1 MSRNIIFFGTP
12 AFAVHCLKKIVVENF
27 EVIAVVTAPD
37 RPSGRR
43 RQLRKSAVKE
53 FSVLHK
59 LPILQPTNLKDPL
72 FIDSLKVYAPDL
84 MIVVAFRMLP
94 KEVWSIPPQGTFN
107 LHASLLPHYR
117 GAAPI
122 NWAIIN
128 LERQTG
134 ITTFLINEEIDTGA
148 ILLQEKIVIDEDET
162 AGSLHDKLAL
172 KGSDLV
178 CKTIVGIFTEEIT
191 PSLQIENTPLK
202 IAPKLNLQNT
212 FIDWDLSLEHINAK
226 VRGLSPYP
234 GAKSKWIDEQKESV
248 IKIIKTEIIKAAHHF
263 EPNQVVI
270 KDHKILIAH
279 REGFIDCL
287 LLQFPNKKILEAKD
301 ILNGRGFSDQIRV
314 E

>member
-12 AFAVHCLKKIVVENF
+12 AFAVHCLKKIVTENF
-27 EVIAVVTAPD
+27 KVIAVVTAPD
-37 RPSGRR
+37 KPSGRG

-53 FSVLHK
+53 FSEQHK
-59 LPILQPTNLKDPL
+59 LPLLQPTNLKDPL
-72 FIDSLKVYAPDL
+72 FIDALKAYAPDL

-134 ITTFLINEEIDTGA
+134 ITTFFINEEIDTGA
-148 ILLQEKIVIDEDET
+148 ILLQEKIAIDKNET

-178 CKTIVGIFTEEIT
+178 CKTIEGIFTDKIT
-191 PSLQIENTPLK
+191 PSLQKENTPLK
-202 IAPKLNLQNT
+202 IAPKRNQQNK

-234 GAKSKWIDEQKESV
+234 GAKSKWIDDQKEFV
-248 IKIIKTEIIKAAHHF
+248 IKIFQTEMVKAAHRF
-263 EPNQVVI
+263 EPKQVI
-270 KDHKILIAH
+270 IEDLKILIAH
-279 REGFIDCL
+279 REGFIDCE

-301 ILNGRGFSDQIRV
+301 ILNGREFSDQIRV